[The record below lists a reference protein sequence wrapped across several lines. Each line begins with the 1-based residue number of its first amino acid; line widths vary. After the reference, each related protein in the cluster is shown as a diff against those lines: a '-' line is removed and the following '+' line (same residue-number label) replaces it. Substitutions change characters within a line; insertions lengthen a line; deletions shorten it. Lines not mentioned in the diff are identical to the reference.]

1 MLFLL
6 RRYMERIEKYAAVI
20 SWTLFFL
27 VLAVICVLSFQNGSA
42 TKALE
47 KPFVDGVTGTVDRK
61 LSTETILTVT
71 FYIRQAGRA
80 VLFLVLGFSGGN
92 GALLCFGKRN
102 RTAIGAAVC
111 AVLCGISYFTEKY
124 CCFGSMGNT
133 IPARQSKANPPGEN
147 IRIFLPGREGGKQ
160 DEKYSKNRL
169 DFRKKRIIVVNLSGI
184 RPVSFYQPTTSGG
197 KNRPSGTKG
206 TV

>member
-1 MLFLL
+1 
-6 RRYMERIEKYAAVI
+6 MERIEKYAAVI

-80 VLFLVLGFSGGN
+80 VLFIALGFSGGN

-111 AVLCGISYFTEKY
+111 AVLFGISYFTEKMKIFIEGRHY
-124 CCFGSMGNT
+124 AFAECLEGFAFAVLGYLCAACLFGVWKRK
-133 IPARQSKANPPGEN
+133 RQKA
-147 IRIFLPGREGGKQ
+147 GGGQ
-160 DEKYSKNRL
+160 
-169 DFRKKRIIVVNLSGI
+169 G
-184 RPVSFYQPTTSGG
+184 
-197 KNRPSGTKG
+197 
-206 TV
+206 